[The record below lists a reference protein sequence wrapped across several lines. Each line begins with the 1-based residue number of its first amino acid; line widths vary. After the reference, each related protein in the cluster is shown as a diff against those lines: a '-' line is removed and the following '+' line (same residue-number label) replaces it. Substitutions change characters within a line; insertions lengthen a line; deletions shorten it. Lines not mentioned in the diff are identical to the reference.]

1 MNLKILNFRISLFK
15 SEPHVHSLKPN
26 FEHLELGVFG
36 EPNPSLVPRANID
49 QKGWGDFR
57 HWGLI
62 GYHDKIDIHRKNIS
76 SQLLKTKY

>member
-1 MNLKILNFRISLFK
+1 MNLKILNFRISFFK

-49 QKGWGDFR
+49 QKGWG
-57 HWGLI
+57 
-62 GYHDKIDIHRKNIS
+62 
-76 SQLLKTKY
+76 